1 MNSNYSRYFNCAS
14 GETTNNIMLTSTS
27 YSFPI
32 CFSFSSISL
41 LSSPNLDILCIQQAD
56 GAPFYE
62 NYAKL
67 YFDAKHLEKD

>member
-1 MNSNYSRYFNCAS
+1 MNSNYSRYFSCAS

-62 NYAKL
+62 TYAKL